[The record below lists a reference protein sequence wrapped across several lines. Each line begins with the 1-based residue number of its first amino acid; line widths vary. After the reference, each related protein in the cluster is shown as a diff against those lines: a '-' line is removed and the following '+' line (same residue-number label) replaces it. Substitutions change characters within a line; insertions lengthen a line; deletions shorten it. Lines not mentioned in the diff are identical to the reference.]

1 MPTIVIRLNDK
12 EFEAICQYAEQ
23 CGETI
28 PDLVRKSLIR
38 EATLADGFGADDPS
52 YDYNMTV
59 VVRKSSARQ
68 ERRFVEQ
75 NYNRIRRILGWRE
88 IKF

>member
-1 MPTIVIRLNDK
+1 VPTIVVRLNDK

-28 PDLVRKSLIR
+28 PDLARKSLIR

-52 YDYNMTV
+52 YNYNMTV
-59 VVRKSSARQ
+59 PVRKPSARQ
-68 ERRFVEQ
+68 EQRLVEQ
-75 NYNRIRRILGWRE
+75 NYNRIRRILGWHE
-88 IKF
+88 IKL